1 MSERY
6 DHWINGAWVAPNSGL
21 YLESRSP
28 VDDGLVAEIARGDDF
43 DVAHAAATARA
54 AQPAWAATSPKAR
67 SAVLSAIAHAMNE
80 DRDHLV
86 ELERSETGKP
96 LNAAIDEIA
105 TAVDYFEYYA
115 ALIRN
120 FSGDVIDVGENQHIF
135 TRREPYGVVATITP
149 WNVPITQA
157 ARSIAPA
164 IAVGNA
170 VVAKP
175 SEYTSLTTVAVARI
189 ASEAGLPVGVLNVIT
204 GIGPEVGEAL
214 VRHPDVRKISFTG
227 SVAAGKKVG
236 AIAAERIVPL
246 TLELGGKSPNI
257 VFADADL
264 DLAATAAVG
273 TIVRNAGQIC
283 SAGTRLLVD
292 ASVHDELLERMK
304 TITEKVTPGRD
315 IGPIIT
321 PDQFDKVRGFL
332 DVAKDEGLE
341 IVVGGHVDESGAEA
355 GFYVPPTIYDHVAPD
370 SRLAKEEVFGPVL
383 SVFAFTSE
391 DEAVKLANDTEYGL
405 VAGIWTRDLARAF
418 RVSAA
423 LEAGQVFVNQWY
435 APIEAPFGGYKQSG
449 HGREKGVETLSDYTQ
464 VKSVVMNLT

>member
-6 DHWINGAWVAPNSGL
+6 DHWINGAWIAPNSGL

-54 AQPAWAATSPKAR
+54 AQPAWAATSPKTR
-67 SAVLSAIAHAMNE
+67 SAVLSAIARAMNE

-115 ALIRN
+115 ALIRS

-175 SEYTSLTTVAVARI
+175 SEYTSLTTLAVARI
-189 ASEAGLPVGVLNVIT
+189 ASEAGLPAGVLNVIT

-355 GFYVPPTIYDHVAPD
+355 GFYVPPTIYDHVAPE

>member
-1 MSERY
+1 MRERY
-6 DHWINGAWVAPNSGL
+6 DHWINGTWVAPNSGL

-67 SAVLSAIAHAMNE
+67 SALLSAIARAMNE

-157 ARSIAPA
+157 ARRIAPA
-164 IAVGNA
+164 LAVGNA

-175 SEYTSLTTVAVARI
+175 SEFTSLSTLAVARI
-189 ASEAGLPVGVLNVIT
+189 ASEAGLPAGVLNVIT

-264 DLAATAAVG
+264 DLAASAAVG

-292 ASVHDELLERMK
+292 ASVHDELIERMK
-304 TITEKVTPGRD
+304 TIAEKVTPGRD

-332 DVAKDEGLE
+332 DAAKNEGLE
-341 IVVGGHVDESGAEA
+341 IVVGGDIDESGAEA

-464 VKSVVMNLT
+464 VKSVVMNLK